1 MRRAFLALAVAGVV
15 AVAAGGASIASGSC
29 PNSSHNPGGT
39 PPNCGHTPPSPPPP
53 PPPPPPK
60 ACGFANPPDGPISG
74 IVGQVG
80 VAVGDNQLGN
90 LVVDIG
96 CALQKDLGL

>member
-1 MRRAFLALAVAGVV
+1 MRRILALGVASAAFALIGVS
-15 AVAAGGASIASGSC
+15 GASGKGC
-29 PNSSHNPGGT
+29 PDASHNPGAT
-39 PPNCGHTPPSPPPP
+39 PPNCGHAPPP

-80 VAVGDNQLGN
+80 EAIGDNQVGN

-96 CALQKDLGL
+96 CALQKNLGL